1 MARIGYGRV
10 STRDQNPDSQRDA
23 LTEAGCDKIFIDK
36 ASGKLASRP
45 ELDKAL
51 EYARAG
57 DQFVITRLARA
68 ARSLKHL
75 LELAETLRDRGID
88 LVVLKQGI
96 DTSTPT
102 GRLAFH
108 MLGAIDEFQRELI
121 VEGTHEGLEA
131 ARSRGRTGGRR
142 PTLTDTQIRMARQMY
157 DSEEYTVQQIAD
169 TFNTSRATV
178 YRALTDDGDFA
189 LVIWRGADGPAGT
202 DINGRVYG
210 ETGGSVQD
218 QLDADRMYFPMA
230 PAKRHRLRAMVYVP
244 NGTVARVR
252 AVEPDLTKWIPHPRP
267 PANGAGPVQHFWE
280 IPVTPPLTDEEIAEQ
295 FPTLGLRIGDALP
308 AQRGRLREH
317 RAL

>member
-1 MARIGYGRV
+1 VARVGYASV

-23 LTEAGCDKIFIDK
+23 LADAGCEKVFIDK

-57 DQFVITRLARA
+57 DTFVITRLARA

-75 LELAETLRDRGID
+75 LELAETLRGRGIE
-88 LVVLKQGI
+88 LLVLKQGI

-121 VEGTHEGLEA
+121 VEGTYEGLAA
-131 ARSRGRTGGRR
+131 ARARGRSGGRR
-142 PTLTDTQIRMARQMY
+142 PTLTETQIRLARQMY
-157 DSEEYTVQQIAD
+157 DSDEHTVQQIAD

-178 YRALTDDGDFA
+178 YRALSDEGNFA
-189 LVIWRGADGPAGT
+189 LVVWRSSGKTGVDP
-202 DINGRVYG
+202 DGRVYG
-210 ETGGSVQD
+210 ETGKEDAGQKE
-218 QLDADRMYFPMA
+218 ADRKYFPLA
-230 PAKRHRLRAMVYVP
+230 PAKKPYLKAIVYVVDGAVGRIRGVNP
-244 NGTVARVR
+244 EGAWAPDARGYW
-252 AVEPDLTKWIPHPRP
+252 D
-267 PANGAGPVQHFWE
+267 
-280 IPVTPPLTDEEIAEQ
+280 IPVTDPLTPEQ
-295 FPTLGLRIGDALP
+295 AAGQLPSLGLHVGDALP
-308 AQRGRLREH
+308 TQRGKLREH